1 MYEIIYYHKDD
12 QSPIVEFLS
21 KLPRKDQAKILREV
35 DLLEQF
41 GISLGM
47 PHVKKMAGTDDLWEL
62 RVKQGSDNYRI
73 FYFTMKQRR
82 FVLLHA
88 FQKKSQKTPN
98 KEIKIAENRKSE
110 FLERGDF

>member
-1 MYEIIYYHKDD
+1 MCEIIYYYKDD

-88 FQKKSQKTPN
+88 FQKESQKTPN

>member
-1 MYEIIYYHKDD
+1 MYEVIYYNKDD
-12 QSPIVEFLS
+12 KSPIVDFLI
-21 KLPRKDQAKILREV
+21 KLPKKDQAKILREI

-62 RVKQGSDNYRI
+62 RVKQGSNNYRV

-82 FVLLHA
+82 LVLLHA
-88 FQKKSQKTPN
+88 FQKKTQKTPN

-110 FLERGDF
+110 FLERGDS